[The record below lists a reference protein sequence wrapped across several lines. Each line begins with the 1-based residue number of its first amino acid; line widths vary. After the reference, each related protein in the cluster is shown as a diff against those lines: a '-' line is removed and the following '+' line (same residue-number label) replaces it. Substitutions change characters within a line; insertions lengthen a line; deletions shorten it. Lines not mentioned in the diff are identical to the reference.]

1 MPAAYTLVIYL
12 IITHVLNEV
21 VSWPSEQRTHKNLYA
36 DTAFYPLVGGP
47 PFSEW
52 GEIYTQPPAE
62 IKGLRPPLLAKGCFA
77 ITKKTA
83 TQAQRVIRDAD
94 KK

>member
-1 MPAAYTLVIYL
+1 MLIQLFIPWLVAHL
-12 IITHVLNEV
+12 FL
-21 VSWPSEQRTHKNLYA
+21 S
-36 DTAFYPLVGGP
+36 
-47 PFSEW
+47 

-83 TQAQRVIRDAD
+83 TQAQRVMQT
-94 KK
+94 KKEPSCGWQIDFGI